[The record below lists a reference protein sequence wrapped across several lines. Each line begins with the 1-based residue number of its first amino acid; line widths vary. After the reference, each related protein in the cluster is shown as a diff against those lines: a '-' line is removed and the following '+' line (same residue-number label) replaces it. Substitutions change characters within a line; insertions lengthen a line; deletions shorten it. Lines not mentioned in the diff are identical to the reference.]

1 MRVLGLD
8 FGSKTCGVA
17 ISDPFGWTAQGV
29 ETIVRKEENKLRR
42 TLARIDELVKE
53 YGVETIVLGLPL
65 NMDDTMGPRVEATL
79 LFKEQVERR
88 SGAARPKV
96 SFTVGEEV
104 VVLDGAFQ
112 GEHGIVEMVDTE
124 RGRLRVGVTMFGR
137 SNPLDLSYAQVS
149 LVPDDE
155 KGKNL

>member
-17 ISDPFGWTAQGV
+17 LCDPLGLTAQGL

-65 NMDDTMGPRVEATL
+65 NMDDTMGPRAEATL

-88 SGAARPKV
+88 TGVPVVLWDERLTTVAA
-96 SFTVGEEV
+96 EEV
-104 VVLDGAFQ
+104 LIESGVRREDRKKYVDKVAATLILQGYLDKCA
-112 GEHGIVEMVDTE
+112 ME
-124 RGRLRVGVTMFGR
+124 R
-137 SNPLDLSYAQVS
+137 
-149 LVPDDE
+149 E
-155 KGKNL
+155 KNL